1 MISFRWPGLGILIAI
16 TIVWLH
22 IAYVRGQPQRRHSW
36 LNVACKPCHCHLNRS
51 LALRHP
57 FVKIANCSSLNLTNI
72 PNSIPTD
79 VELVDLS
86 RNNNLEV
93 TSTSLLRF
101 PHIRILMLGYNALTT
116 LPPGTFS
123 ENRKL
128 QLVDFKGNVFKILPT
143 DIFHNLN
150 YLETIIGLDIEKIVP
165 AIFQALPSLLHLSL
179 TLHGNDIS
187 ESLLL
192 NVNLKSLELTVLHAR
207 SIPKSFLSTTTLLQR
222 IIINGPMLENLDSS
236 LLINHTMLN
245 SITINVNGME
255 KLGDNFLSSLGQQ
268 VTLTQ
273 DDFRDV
279 NQVLNLLKDQEK
291 VAKSSARNYL
301 QRVSIKGVT
310 ELEGKI
316 FTKVPNLD
324 YLSLEEVPRFPSD
337 VFNYLQRL
345 DTLQLSKNSLTVVQQ
360 EWFDGLSGLR
370 HLNLS
375 RNELRRVFAN
385 DFAGLNSLLELDLSH
400 NNIRMVKE
408 ECFGKF
414 AHVLRYLDLSQNK
427 LCLLPEGIF
436 DRMSSLVVLN
446 TSHNCL
452 ASVPLGLFI
461 TLDSLQTL
469 RLEYNRLT
477 RIPLDALTSQSELQ
491 VLNIS
496 YNSVTDVPA
505 DIFDKLPSLKY
516 LDLRGNR
523 LNAVSAD
530 IVPIPSLIRA
540 IIVYDSTVNCS
551 CLAFREVFTVHGNN
565 HLGAMFQG
573 TCSSPH
579 HLHGLEMDSLTLS
592 RLCPD
597 QMPSVPLVPSLVP
610 VEPTLMPTTM
620 TTTSTHWP
628 DDTRTPQVHSMLV
641 EIDLNK
647 KTSDMWTRAN
657 DIQSTDSFLGSTMT
671 HSADH
676 MTTNSQ
682 QPSTNAIQNYP
693 TTAVDL
699 DVPVK
704 SYTITPVVST
714 NHTDMTE
721 YLKSDNA
728 SWQYST
734 MTQAIYTGYKEH
746 EDQITTI
753 ASYEAT
759 THSEKMQSPTTEVE
773 TTGSKKVNQT
783 AENELVTEDVMTEQH
798 AADDYTTGPFTAT
811 ATMLIDDSLSSVT
824 ITVSNKHPITE
835 IPTST
840 FTEDNL
846 QGIGVSGE
854 LLTEVSSSM
863 ATTVLHTEA
872 PDGMLINHSTKPS
885 SGITQQMTQASTSDF
900 STTISQVQS
909 TMASTSIH
917 VGVTAN
923 NFEVTSFTESS
934 LTTISS
940 NVDQSTGFVHTTSE
954 QSFDREPVQVTSTE
968 DDLVY
973 VEYYGS
979 NSTDTYDNGSNTTQA
994 TRDVA
999 AARQPDLEKKS
1010 GDLNPSQHR
1019 VDDVS
1024 KKRFYEEAWFYFLI
1038 SFFAALFVVVL
1049 VIVATLKS
1057 RGRLFMHSYSLG
1069 RHGANCVR
1077 C

>member
-1 MISFRWPGLGILIAI
+1 MTSFCWPGLGILIAI

-22 IAYVRGQPQRRHSW
+22 IASVRGQPQRRHSW

-72 PNSIPTD
+72 PNSIPND

-86 RNNNLEV
+86 RNSNLEV

-101 PHIRILMLGYNALTT
+101 PHLRILMLGYNALTT

-128 QLVDFKGNVFKILPT
+128 RLLDFEGNIFKILPT

-150 YLETIIGLDIEKIVP
+150 YLEAIMGLDSEKIAP
-165 AIFQALPSLLHLSL
+165 EIFQALPSLQHLSL

-207 SIPKSFLSTTTLLQR
+207 NIPKSFLSTTTSLQR

-245 SITINVNGME
+245 SINVNVNGME

-316 FTKVPNLD
+316 FTKVPNLV

-360 EWFDGLSGLR
+360 EWFDGLSGLH

-385 DFAGLNSLLELDLSH
+385 DFTGLNSLLELDLSH

-427 LCLLPEGIF
+427 LCVLPEGIF

-446 TSHNCL
+446 ISHNCL

-579 HLHGLEMDSLTLS
+579 HLHGLEMDSLTLD

-597 QMPSVPLVPSLVP
+597 QVSSVPLVPSRVP
-610 VEPTLMPTTM
+610 VEPTSIPSTM
-620 TTTSTHWP
+620 TTTSTQWP
-628 DDTRTPQVHSMLV
+628 GDTGTPQVHSMLV

-647 KTSDMWTRAN
+647 KTSDMWTRVN
-657 DIQSTDSFLGSTMT
+657 DIQSTDSLVGSTMT
-671 HSADH
+671 HSTDH

-693 TTAVDL
+693 TTPVDL
-699 DVPVK
+699 DVK

-714 NHTDMTE
+714 NHTDMSE
-721 YLKSDNA
+721 HLKSDNA
-728 SWQYST
+728 DWQYST
-734 MTQAIYTGYKEH
+734 MTQAIYTGGKGH

-759 THSEKMQSPTTEVE
+759 THSEKMQSPMMEAE
-773 TTGSKKVNQT
+773 ATGSKKVNQT
-783 AENELVTEDVMTEQH
+783 DDNELVTEDVMTEQH
-798 AADDYTTGPFTAT
+798 AADDHTTEPFTTT
-811 ATMLIDDSLSSVT
+811 ATMLSDDSLSFVT
-824 ITVSNKHPITE
+824 VTVLNERPITK
-835 IPTST
+835 IQTST
-840 FTEDNL
+840 FIEDYL
-846 QGIGVSGE
+846 QEIGVSE
-854 LLTEVSSSM
+854 EISTEVSSLM
-863 ATTVLHTEA
+863 ATTALNTEA
-872 PDGMLINHSTKPS
+872 PDGVLISHSTKPS
-885 SGITQQMTQASTSDF
+885 SGITQQVTQASTSDF

-909 TMASTSIH
+909 TIASTSTHI
-917 VGVTAN
+917 GVTAN
-923 NFEVTSFTESS
+923 NFEVTSFAEST

-940 NVDQSTGFVHTTSE
+940 TVGQSTAGFVHTISE

-979 NSTDTYDNGSNTTQA
+979 NSTDTYDNDSNTTQA

-1010 GDLNPSQHR
+1010 GNLNPSQHR
-1019 VDDVS
+1019 GDDVS